1 MVRRADQHFQNP
13 PLQGFVPSTS
23 LNYCFA
29 MTFDDRR
36 FDHFFLNPSAD
47 SISSYKAAIADATE
61 ILMQYV
67 ASSNQAYSGL
77 MPQQC
82 KMAQADFELCPEN
95 GSPLS
100 DVLQQIGETVIQHS
114 ANVSHP
120 TCIAHLHCPT
130 LVPSLAAELLISAT
144 NQSMDSWDQSPAATF
159 LEQRVIDSL
168 CQLFGFDQQADGI
181 FTSGGT
187 QSNFM
192 GLLLARDRYAQ
203 KHFQWSIQKQGL
215 PPQASQFRILCSEVA
230 HFTVRQAA
238 ALLGLGHQAVVS
250 VATNADY
257 RLSPQH
263 LEQQIIKLK
272 QEGLLPIAIVA
283 TAGTTDFGSI
293 DPLPEV
299 AQLAQAYDLW
309 LHVDAAYG
317 GALIMSG
324 TYRHL
329 LEGIAAAD
337 SLTIDFHKLF
347 YQPISCGAFL
357 IKERANFNLLKLHAD
372 YLNPETNEELGI
384 LDLVVKSVQ
393 TTRRFDA
400 LKLFISMQCLGR
412 KTFADMIETTINTAR
427 ETASLLEA
435 DASFELA
442 NVPTI
447 NAVVFR
453 YVPQNHHSSLSLVS
467 LANQINQSIR
477 LELICQGQAI
487 IAQTQIADRIYL
499 KFTLLNPLTTIAHTK
514 SLLEEI
520 RTIGNVLEA
529 TLRDQ

>member
-1 MVRRADQHFQNP
+1 
-13 PLQGFVPSTS
+13 
-23 LNYCFA
+23 
-29 MTFDDRR
+29 MTVDDRR
-36 FDHFFLNPSAD
+36 FDHLFLNPSAD
-47 SISSYKAAIADATE
+47 SINSYKAAIADATE
-61 ILMQYV
+61 ILIQYF
-67 ASSNQAYSGL
+67 ATSKQAYSGL
-77 MPQQC
+77 MPQQG
-82 KMAQADFELCPEN
+82 KVSQSDFELCPEHGN
-95 GSPLS
+95 PLS
-100 DVLQQIGETVIQHS
+100 EVLQQVGEMVIQHS

-130 LVPSLAAELLISAT
+130 LIPSLAAEVLISAT

-159 LEQRVIDSL
+159 LEQRVIESL
-168 CQLFGFDQQADGI
+168 CQLFGFDQQADGV

-203 KHFQWSIQKQGL
+203 RHFQWSIQQQGL
-215 PPQASQFRILCSEVA
+215 PPQASQFRILCSDVA

-250 VATNADY
+250 VATDADY
-257 RLSPQH
+257 RLSVPH
-263 LEQQIIKLK
+263 LEQQIMALK

-293 DPLPEV
+293 DPLPKI
-299 AQLAQAYDLW
+299 ARLAQAYDLW
-309 LHVDAAYG
+309 LHIDAAYG
-317 GALIMSG
+317 GALIMSD

-329 LEGIAAAD
+329 LNGIEAAD

-357 IKERANFNLLKLHAD
+357 IKERAHFDLLKLHAD

-412 KTFADMIETTINTAR
+412 KTFADMIETTISTAR
-427 ETASLLEA
+427 ETASLLKA

-453 YVPQNHHSSLSLVS
+453 YIPPKKQSDCTSPALS
-467 LANQINQSIR
+467 NQINQSIR
-477 LELICQGQAI
+477 LELIRQGQAI
-487 IAQTQIADRIYL
+487 IAQTQIGTFIYL
-499 KFTLLNPLTTIAHTK
+499 KFTLLNPRTTIAHTK

-520 RTIGNVLEA
+520 RTIGNVLE
-529 TLRDQ
+529 TSLLSSH

>member
-1 MVRRADQHFQNP
+1 
-13 PLQGFVPSTS
+13 
-23 LNYCFA
+23 

-61 ILMQYV
+61 ILIQHF
-67 ASSNQAYSGL
+67 ALANQAYSGL
-77 MPQQC
+77 LPQQC
-82 KMAQADFELCPEN
+82 KFPEPGFDLCPEE
-95 GSPLS
+95 GTPLS
-100 DVLQQIGETVIQHS
+100 DVLQQVGAMVIQHS

-159 LEQRVIDSL
+159 LEQRVIESL
-168 CQLFGFDQQADGI
+168 CQLFGFDHQADGV

-192 GLLLARDRYAQ
+192 GMLLARDRYAQ
-203 KHFQWSIQKQGL
+203 KHFRWSIQEQGL
-215 PPQASQFRILCSEVA
+215 PPQASQFRILCSDVA
-230 HFTVRQAA
+230 HFTIRQAA
-238 ALLGLGHQAVVS
+238 ALLGLGQQAVVP
-250 VATNADY
+250 VATDADY
-257 RLSPQH
+257 RLSPHH
-263 LEQQIIKLK
+263 LEQQIIALK

-293 DPLPEV
+293 DPLTDV
-299 AQLAQAYDLW
+299 AQLAKAYDLW

-317 GALIMSG
+317 GALIMSD

-329 LEGIAAAD
+329 LHGIAAAD

-357 IKERANFNLLKLHAD
+357 IKERTHFDLLKLHAD
-372 YLNPETNEELGI
+372 YLNPETNEDLGI

-427 ETASLLEA
+427 ETASLLKA
-435 DASFELA
+435 DDVFELA
-442 NVPTI
+442 NIPTI

-453 YVPQNHHSSLSLVS
+453 YIPQTQHSSLALVS
-467 LANQINQSIR
+467 FSNQINQSIR
-477 LELICQGQAI
+477 LALMQKGQAI
-487 IAQTQIADRIYL
+487 IAQTQIGAFIYL
-499 KFTLLNPLTTIAHTK
+499 KFTLLNPRTTVVHTK
-514 SLLEEI
+514 SLLEDI
-520 RTIGNVLEA
+520 RTIGQDLEA
-529 TLRDQ
+529 TLLLSAG